1 MESLVKEV
9 EIMANAN
16 IALTGYTGN
25 VVDRMISKGYAK
37 TKTEAIRL
45 AIYQFDQA
53 HGLTEDEVFD
63 KVAGK
68 VLAQV
73 ESGKMKTRKFKT
85 SELD

>member
-1 MESLVKEV
+1 MKTVVMEV
-9 EIMANAN
+9 EFMANAN
-16 IALTGYTGN
+16 IELTGYTGN
-25 VVDRMISKGYAK
+25 VVDRMISRGYAK

-63 KVAGK
+63 KVTGK
-68 VLAQV
+68 VLAQID
-73 ESGKMKTRKFKT
+73 SGKMKMRKFNL

>member
-1 MESLVKEV
+1 
-9 EIMANAN
+9 MANAN
-16 IALTGYTGN
+16 IELTGYTGN
-25 VVDRMISKGYAK
+25 VVDRMISRGYAK

-63 KVAGK
+63 KVTGK
-68 VLAQV
+68 VLAQID
-73 ESGKMKTRKFKT
+73 SGKMKMRKFNL

>member
-1 MESLVKEV
+1 
-9 EIMANAN
+9 MANAN
-16 IALTGYTGN
+16 IELTGYTGN

-63 KVAGK
+63 KLTGK

-73 ESGKMKTRKFKT
+73 ESGKMKTRKYKT

>member
-1 MESLVKEV
+1 MKTVVTEV
-9 EIMANAN
+9 EFMANAN
-16 IALTGYTGN
+16 IELTGYTGS
-25 VVDRMISKGYAK
+25 VVDRMISRGYAK

-63 KVAGK
+63 KLTGK
-68 VLAQV
+68 VLAQID
-73 ESGKMKTRKFKT
+73 SGKMKMRKFNL

>member
-1 MESLVKEV
+1 
-9 EIMANAN
+9 MANAN
-16 IALTGYTGN
+16 IELTGYTGN
-25 VVDRMISKGYAK
+25 VVDRMISRGYAK

-63 KVAGK
+63 ELTGK

-73 ESGKMKTRKFKT
+73 ESGKMKMRKYDVH
-85 SELD
+85 ELD

>member
-1 MESLVKEV
+1 MEV
-9 EIMANAN
+9 EFMANAN
-16 IALTGYTGN
+16 IELTGYTGN
-25 VVDRMISKGYAK
+25 VVDRMISRGYAK

-63 KVAGK
+63 KVTGK
-68 VLAQV
+68 VLAQID
-73 ESGKMKTRKFKT
+73 SGKMKMRKFNL

>member
-1 MESLVKEV
+1 MKTVVKEV
-9 EIMANAN
+9 EFMANAN

-25 VVDRMISKGYAK
+25 VVDRMISCGYAK

-53 HGLTEDEVFD
+53 HGLTDDEVFD
-63 KVAGK
+63 KLTGK
-68 VLAQV
+68 VLAQID
-73 ESGKMKTRKFKT
+73 SGKMKMRKFNL